1 MELYLISNNL
11 LSGKQF
17 GFMKGRSTILQL
29 LKVLDDWT
37 EAVDE
42 RLPVDVIYTDFQ
54 KAFDSVPHGGLL
66 QKLTSVGIKG
76 KLHAWIQSFLS
87 NRKQRVKIKGCT
99 SDWMEVLSGVPQG
112 SVLGPLLF
120 IIYIND
126 IVDTL
131 GCHCYLYADDM
142 KLYKIIQS
150 NDDCISLQSDMD
162 RVVEWSSDWKIKLN
176 FAKCKVIRLNG
187 NENMGMPVYSIGEN
201 SLAQELK
208 KTDSE
213 KDLGITIDSQLNF
226 DNHIAETINKAN
238 RILGLIKRNFKD
250 LNYSSFC
257 AIYKALVRS
266 HLEYGQSVWSPYKL
280 KHIAALEAVQ
290 RRATHILPSLRNLS
304 YAERLRKLSLP
315 TLTYRRIR
323 GDMIELYKI
332 VHGIYS
338 ADACPKLEFNTL
350 SKTRGHSYKLFKRPC
365 STNTRMQ
372 YALFLI

>member
-1 MELYLISNNL
+1 M
-11 LSGKQF
+11 
-17 GFMKGRSTILQL
+17 QL

-37 EAVDE
+37 EAVDA

-66 QKLTSVGIKG
+66 QKLTSIGIKG
-76 KLHAWIQSFLS
+76 KLHAWIQSFLL

-99 SDWMEVLSGVPQG
+99 SEWMDVLSGVPQG

-150 NDDCISLQSDMD
+150 SNDCTALQTDLD
-162 RVVEWSSDWKIKLN
+162 RVVEWSSNWKIKLN
-176 FAKCKVIRLNG
+176 IAKCKVIRLNG
-187 NENMGMPVYSIGEN
+187 NENMVMPMYSISEN
-201 SLAQELK
+201 GHAQALQ

-213 KDLGITIDSQLNF
+213 KDLGIKIDSHLNF
-226 DNHIAETINKAN
+226 DDHIAETVNKAN
-238 RILGLIKRNFKD
+238 RILGLIRRNFKD
-250 LNYSSFC
+250 LNNSSFC
-257 AIYKALVRS
+257 ALYKALVRS

-280 KHIAALEAVQ
+280 KHIDALEAVQ
-290 RRATHILPSLRNLS
+290 RRATKILPSLKNLC

-332 VHGIYS
+332 MHGIYS
-338 ADACPKLEFNTL
+338 SDACPKLELNCL
-350 SKTRGHSYKLFKRPC
+350 YKTRGHSYKLFKRSC
-365 STNTRMQ
+365 LTNTRKKTI
-372 YALFLI
+372 FHSK